1 MQFTATEE
9 VAAPVDDVWREVTDF
24 DRFEKMIARRGGQVR
39 RQGSGPV
46 GPGTSWTGALEA
58 MGKVRSVEITLE
70 RMTVPSRIAAL
81 ARAEG
86 VDVAIS
92 VSLEPLAPERTRM
105 TVVTDAQPRSM
116 GARIVLKPMAL
127 AQGRL
132 QERYAGGVAA
142 FARRIEAA

>member
-1 MQFTATEE
+1 
-9 VAAPVDDVWREVTDF
+9 
-24 DRFEKMIARRGGQVR
+24 
-39 RQGSGPV
+39 
-46 GPGTSWTGALEA
+46 
-58 MGKVRSVEITLE
+58 
-70 RMTVPSRIAAL
+70 
-81 ARAEG
+81 
-86 VDVAIS
+86 
-92 VSLEPLAPERTRM
+92 M